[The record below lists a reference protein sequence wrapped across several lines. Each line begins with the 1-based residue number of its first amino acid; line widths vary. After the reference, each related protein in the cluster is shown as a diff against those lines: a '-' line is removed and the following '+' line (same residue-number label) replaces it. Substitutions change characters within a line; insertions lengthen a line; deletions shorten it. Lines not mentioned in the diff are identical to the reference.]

1 LTAAGFQHNVIAHLP
16 ALPEQLFRAAR
27 EVSTTRE
34 QDEGDLSLLQLGE
47 FTQEAVGR
55 VREQKPFDKRSLSD

>member
-1 LTAAGFQHNVIAHLP
+1 
-16 ALPEQLFRAAR
+16 LFRAAR

-47 FTQEAVGR
+47 FAQEAVER
-55 VREQKPFDKRSLSD
+55 VREQKPFDERSLSD